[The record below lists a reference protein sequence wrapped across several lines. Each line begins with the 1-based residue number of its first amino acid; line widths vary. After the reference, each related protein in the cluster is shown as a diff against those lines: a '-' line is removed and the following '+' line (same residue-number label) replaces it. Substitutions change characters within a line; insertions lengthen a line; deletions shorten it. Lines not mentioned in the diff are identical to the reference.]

1 MPNLL
6 PEPVPISDPISSLG
20 YLAIDLE
27 TTDFPGSPRAEL
39 FSVSW
44 LAIAKGEAIHGGCL
58 GVENAQRVTRFLSL
72 PPETVHVATLKAL
85 LPRLAKKCRV
95 ITYGAHLDR
104 PFLEEY
110 MCGSVVSS
118 PLNLVCVYQLARRKL
133 PDAPVF
139 APRQL
144 AKYLGIK
151 TDDVPPRLRDAMIT
165 ARIYEYLCDLVPE
178 PESRT

>member
-6 PEPVPISDPISSLG
+6 PKPVPISDPTSSLG

-44 LAIAKGEAIHGGCL
+44 LVVAKGKAIHGGCL
-58 GVENAQRVTRFLSL
+58 GVENAQGITRFLSS
-72 PPETVHVATLKAL
+72 PPETVRAAVLKAL
-85 LPRLAKKCRV
+85 LPRLAKECRV

-110 MCGSVVSS
+110 MCGGLVSS

-133 PDAPVF
+133 PDAPFF

-144 AKYLGIK
+144 AKYLGINA
-151 TDDVPPRLRDAMIT
+151 DDVPLVLRDAMIT
-165 ARIYEYLCDLVPE
+165 ARLFEHLKVN
-178 PESRT
+178 S